1 MSMTIARACA
11 IPGLPTLFALVAWSG
26 AGASAADAA
35 PRPVPGQ
42 GLFVAVGYGGFRG
55 WSLDGQV
62 WSAERWSDKNA
73 DDPNIISSLTYRA
86 GIFLCSGGGVG
97 KGFILR
103 SSDGRH
109 WDEVAHT
116 RWRIASVVTLPDRF
130 LSVYDDHFQAS
141 VDGQG
146 WQALAAAHAVAADGK
161 GSGYFRRTAVGN
173 GAAVFAGD
181 YALPD
186 GKPRIGWL
194 GGTRN
199 GETPMVVTTVAAD
212 CCGLAFGGGRF
223 LACSSGGDLLSSSD
237 GLHFT
242 PLPASNDHHD
252 DDSLRFHDGLFYL
265 RGKKGVRTSPDGMA
279 WTPLPNPPR
288 LAHAQAPDRVA
299 VDGGWGGIVVASD
312 GINFNQATVPIDAT
326 GICAVAWG
334 IPLANLP
341 PAAKATK
348 P

>member
-1 MSMTIARACA
+1 MTYLRACA
-11 IPGLPTLFALVAWSG
+11 LLVLSALAAPLALSG
-26 AGASAADAA
+26 AGAPAPEPAAK
-35 PRPVPGQ
+35 PVPGQ
-42 GLFVAVGYGGFRG
+42 GVFVAVGYGGFRG
-55 WSLDGQV
+55 WSLDGQD

-103 SSDGRH
+103 SVDGRR

-116 RWRIASVVTLPDRF
+116 KWRIASVVALNDRF

-141 VDGQG
+141 SDGLA
-146 WQALAAAHAVAADGK
+146 WQALSEARAVAADGK
-161 GSGYFRRTAVGN
+161 GSGYLRRAAVGN

-199 GETPMVVTTVAAD
+199 GETPMAVTTLGAD

-223 LACSSGGDLLSSSD
+223 LACSAAGDLLTSAD
-237 GLHFT
+237 GLRFT
-242 PLPASNDHHD
+242 PLPGSGDRHD

-265 RGKKGVRTSPDGMA
+265 RGRNGVRTSPDGMA
-279 WTPLPNPPR
+279 WTPLANPPR
-288 LAHAQAPDRVA
+288 LAHAQAPNRVA
-299 VDGGWGGIVVASD
+299 VDCSWGGIVVAAD
-312 GINFNQATVPIDAT
+312 GTSFHKANVPVDAT
-326 GICAVAWG
+326 GVCAVAWG
-334 IPLANLP
+334 VPLANLP
-341 PAAKATK
+341 PAAKAKK

>member
-1 MSMTIARACA
+1 MTFVR
-11 IPGLPTLFALVAWSG
+11 GFALSACSALGALAALSG
-26 AGASAADAA
+26 AAA
-35 PRPVPGQ
+35 PALDAPAKPVPGQ
-42 GLFVAVGYGGFRG
+42 GVFVAVGYGGFRG
-55 WSLDGQV
+55 WSLDGQE

-73 DDPNIISSLTYRA
+73 DDPNIIFSLTYRA

-116 RWRIASVVTLPDRF
+116 RWRIASVVSLGDRF

-141 VDGQG
+141 PDGLS
-146 WQALAAAHAVAADGK
+146 WQALAEAHAVAADGK
-161 GSGYFRRTAVGN
+161 GSGYFRRAAVGN
-173 GAAVFAGD
+173 GVAVFAGD

-199 GETPMVVTTVAAD
+199 GETAMAVTTLPAD

-223 LACSSGGDLLSSSD
+223 LACSAGGDLLSSSD
-237 GLHFT
+237 GLRFT
-242 PLPASNDHHD
+242 PLPASNDRHD
-252 DDSLRFHDGLFYL
+252 DDCLRFHDGLFYL
-265 RGKKGVRTSPDGMA
+265 RGKGATRTSSDGMA
-279 WTPLPNPPR
+279 WTTLANPPR
-288 LAHAQAPDRVA
+288 LAHAQAPNKVA
-299 VDGGWGGIVVASD
+299 IDCSWGGIVVASD
-312 GINFNQATVPIDAT
+312 GTSFHKANVPIDAT
-326 GICAVAWG
+326 GVCAVAWG

-341 PAAKATK
+341 PAAKARK